1 MYVISMAAASSCLF
15 WLQPAIEYSSCL
27 VGMSLSTLKTKSPV
41 DGITPADASKALRRY
56 QIAGYDVAPED
67 EKAQSAYIQLRV
79 GVGRVSAA
87 TFMSYFKSKQ
97 NEIETGAQTE
107 VLYWGVPKTNFPT
120 GLPPNLKDAEA
131 SREDLGNL
139 TLLGGDSMQLDLDVY
154 HIMDQCASRTDLGKN
169 VVQLKFY
176 TGGKTRFKGPPPA
189 VPSSSRSALGSPP
202 VTPLRRARGSRT
214 STDSSPGPGMFEGA
228 SPSAA
233 PGGGASPQAGD
244 IALIDIAAGPDRSS
258 GTGLGWQELPKEV
271 IDQVIECVGTQS
283 PQLRNNGIACTS
295 RLFNVRYRKRHRQ
308 FVNDYLRDIITFM
321 QDNPDDDAVPTLLD
335 LEDVI

>member
-1 MYVISMAAASSCLF
+1 
-15 WLQPAIEYSSCL
+15 
-27 VGMSLSTLKTKSPV
+27 MSLSTLKTKSPV
-41 DGITPADASKALRRY
+41 DGTTPADASKALRRY

-67 EKAQSAYIQLRV
+67 EKAQSAYIQLRQISC
-79 GVGRVSAA
+79 RVSAA
-87 TFMSYFKSKQ
+87 NFMSYFKSKK
-97 NEIETGAQTE
+97 NEIETSAQTE

-154 HIMDQCASRTDLGKN
+154 HIMDQCAPRTALGKN
-169 VVQLKFY
+169 VVLMRFY
-176 TGGKTRFKGPPPA
+176 AGGKTKFKGPPPA
-189 VPSSSRSALGSPP
+189 VPSSSRSAAGSPP
-202 VTPLRRARGSRT
+202 RTPLHIPR
-214 STDSSPGPGMFEGA
+214 DSSLGMFEGA

-295 RLFNVRYRKRHRQ
+295 RLFNVRYRKRHRH
-308 FVNDYLRDIITFM
+308 FVLDYLRDIITFM
-321 QDNPDDDAVPTLLD
+321 QDNPDDDAVPILFD